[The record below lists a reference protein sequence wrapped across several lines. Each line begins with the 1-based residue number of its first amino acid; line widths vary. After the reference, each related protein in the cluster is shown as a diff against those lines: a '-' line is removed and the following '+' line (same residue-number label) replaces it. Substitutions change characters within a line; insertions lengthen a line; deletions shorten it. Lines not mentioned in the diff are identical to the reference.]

1 MFPLQ
6 ATRPR
11 LLARHF
17 IPARTLTSSH
27 KSVLHSPFY
36 SPSSIFSFLPNAAY
50 PPYWISSPR
59 LSLLAPPLSHFTPL
73 SASAYM
79 QALPLPLISVS
90 WTNSSVVP
98 LRLSDD
104 FLPYTLFAVI
114 DETALS
120 ILAAGVAMTIRP
132 FRSLTLRDLSHLRV

>member
-36 SPSSIFSFLPNAAY
+36 SPSSIFSFLSNAAH
-50 PPYWISSPR
+50 PPYWISSPWP
-59 LSLLAPPLSHFTPL
+59 SFLAPPLSHFTPP
-73 SASAYM
+73 SASAHM

-90 WTNSSVVP
+90 WTNSSAAP
-98 LRLSDD
+98 LRLSND
-104 FLPYTLFAVI
+104 FLPYTLFIVI
-114 DETALS
+114 DKTALS
-120 ILAAGVAMTIRP
+120 ILATRVAIAICPSTAQP
-132 FRSLTLRDLSHLRV
+132 